1 MTLKEM
7 TPSIERRQPVRRVL
21 VHGLIYV
28 GRMFAE
34 LMDGDGWEFRY
45 YPDHGIHN
53 LASMARDLRECDL
66 VYQIGGRLTL
76 GKFLHAAKLLK
87 KQKLIMHW
95 AGSDVMGQ
103 RQKLRRGNAN
113 PWVMRNVHHW
123 AVSQWL
129 AEEVG
134 ELGLP
139 CEWVPLPPGN
149 VPDQPSPLPT
159 NFSVLVYMPDTRR
172 SELYG
177 LDRIL
182 QVARQLPHISF
193 ELVGL
198 LQGRIDNPPAN
209 LRIHGRIPDLSQ
221 FYKRA
226 SVVWRPTRHDGL
238 SFMVLE
244 GLGYGRHVLWTYA
257 FPGCVQVTDVA
268 DAGDAIA
275 RLYQRHKEGGLGIN
289 QEGVQV
295 IAERGFLPQHLKRS
309 TLARLE
315 RILDQ

>member
-1 MTLKEM
+1 MIPNM
-7 TPSIERRQPVRRVL
+7 ERRPPVRRVL
-21 VHGLIYV
+21 VHGLLYV

-34 LMDGDGWEFRY
+34 LMDGDGWDFRY
-45 YPDHGIHN
+45 YPDHGFHN
-53 LASMARDLRECDL
+53 LASMARDLRDCDL
-66 VYQIGGRLTL
+66 VYQIGGRVTL
-76 GKFLHAAKLLK
+76 GKFLHAAKFLK

-95 AGSDVMGQ
+95 AGSDVLGQ
-103 RQKLRRGNAN
+103 RQKLERGDAN

-129 AEEVG
+129 ADEVG

-149 VPDQPSPLPT
+149 VPERPSPLPKS
-159 NFSVLVYMPDTRR
+159 FSVLVYMPDTRR

-182 QVARQLPHISF
+182 QVARQLPDIPF

-198 LQGRIDNPPAN
+198 LHGTIDDPPAN
-209 LRIHGRIPDLSQ
+209 LRIHGRIPDLTE

-226 SVVWRPTRHDGL
+226 SVIWRPTRHDGL

-244 GLGYGRHVLWTYA
+244 GLGHGRHVLWSYA
-257 FPGCVQVTDVA
+257 FPGCLQVTDAA
-268 DAGDAIA
+268 DARDAIR
-275 RLYQRHKEGGLGIN
+275 RLSAKHVEGRLGIN

-315 RILDQ
+315 RVLNQ

>member
-1 MTLKEM
+1 MT
-7 TPSIERRQPVRRVL
+7 SHIEHKPPVRRVL
-21 VHGLIYV
+21 VHGLLYV

-34 LMDGDGWEFRY
+34 LMDGNGWDFRY

-53 LASMARDLRECDL
+53 LASMARDLHECDL
-66 VYQIGGRLTL
+66 VYQIGGRVTL
-76 GKFLHAAKLLK
+76 GKFLHAAKFLK
-87 KQKLIMHW
+87 KKKLIMHW

-103 RQKLRRGNAN
+103 RRELERGAAN

-123 AVSQWL
+123 AVSEWL
-129 AEEVG
+129 ADEVG

-149 VPDQPSPLPT
+149 VPERPSPLPKD
-159 NFSVLVYMPDTRR
+159 FSVLVYMPDARR

-182 QVARQLPHISF
+182 QVARQLPEIPF

-198 LQGRIDNPPAN
+198 YHGRIDDPPGN
-209 LRIHGRIPDLSQ
+209 LRIHGRIPDLAQ

-244 GLGYGRHVLWTYA
+244 GLGYGRHVLWSYA

-268 DAGDAIA
+268 DARDAIA
-275 RLYQRHKEGGLGIN
+275 RLHAKHKEGRLGIN

-295 IAERGFLPQHLKRS
+295 IAERGFLPHRLKQN

-315 RILDQ
+315 KILSQ

>member
-1 MTLKEM
+1 MFTYSHSE
-7 TPSIERRQPVRRVL
+7 SPVRRVL
-21 VHGLIYV
+21 VHGLQYV

-45 YPDHGIHN
+45 YPDQGLHN

-66 VYQIGGRLTL
+66 VYQIGGRVTM
-76 GKFLHAAKLLK
+76 GKFLHAAKLMK

-95 AGSDVMGQ
+95 AGSDVFGQ
-103 RQKLRRGNAN
+103 REILERRKAN
-113 PWVMRNVHHW
+113 PWLMSNVHHW

-129 AEEVG
+129 AQEVG
-134 ELGLP
+134 QLGLA

-149 VPDQPSPLPT
+149 VPDEPSPLP
-159 NFSVLVYMPDTRR
+159 NEFSVLVYMPDTRR
-172 SELYG
+172 SDLYG

-182 QVARQLPHISF
+182 QVARQLPHVRF

-198 LQGRIDNPPAN
+198 LYGRIQDAPPN
-209 LRIHGRIPDLSQ
+209 LRIHGRIPDLAQ

-244 GLGYGRHVLWTYA
+244 GLGYGRHVLWSYA
-257 FPGCVQVTDVA
+257 FPGCLQVTDA
-268 DAGDAIA
+268 TAARDTIA
-275 RLYQRHKEGGLGIN
+275 RLYAKHKDGRLDIN
-289 QEGVQV
+289 REGVQV
-295 IAERGFLPQHLKRS
+295 IAERGFLPKQVRQK

-315 RILDQ
+315 RVLNQ